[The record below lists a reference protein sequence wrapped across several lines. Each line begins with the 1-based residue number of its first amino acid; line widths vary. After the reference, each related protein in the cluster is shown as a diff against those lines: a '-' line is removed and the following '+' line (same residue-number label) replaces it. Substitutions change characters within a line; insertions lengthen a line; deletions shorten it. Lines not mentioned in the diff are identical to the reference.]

1 MVLKL
6 KDGESLDHESADSID
21 ITVTTNDG
29 NGGSFDQ
36 DFTIN
41 VADVNEAVTADD
53 ASETTSENVS
63 LNGNVTASDLDGDA
77 ISYSLDGQPSEGAV
91 SFNADGSYSFN
102 PGTDFDDL
110 AVGESRTVTFD
121 FTADDGRGSTDGG
134 QVTIEVTGTNDAP
147 TAIDLS
153 PQRMSPR
160 MMRGPWLVPSP
171 PAMWMLLIPI
181 ATAYPTPASR
191 LLNNPERWFSSSR
204 MVCLLMKRQLRLWM

>member
-1 MVLKL
+1 M
-6 KDGESLDHESADSID
+6 
-21 ITVTTNDG
+21 
-29 NGGSFDQ
+29 
-36 DFTIN
+36 
-41 VADVNEAVTADD
+41 ADVNEAVTADD

-121 FTADDGRGSTDGG
+121 FTADDGRGSTDTG

-153 PQRMSPR
+153 
-160 MMRGPWLVPSP
+160 
-171 PAMWMLLIPI
+171 
-181 ATAYPTPASR
+181 ATDVDR
-191 LLNNPERWFSSSR
+191 E
-204 MVCLLMKRQLRLWM
+204 